1 MTTFAQVLLNTAS
14 LASLL
19 FLVAAGL
26 SLTFGLMRVLN
37 MTHGSF
43 YLLGAYVGL
52 TVWRATGNTLL
63 ALLASSVVAAVAGGV
78 MYWGF
83 LKRFSVTNEMPQAL
97 LTFGALLLIADF
109 TMLNWGADFFRLP
122 GPAFLRGAFELPGGI
137 GYPKYRFFLMGV
149 GLALALSL
157 WLFVAK
163 TKIGALV
170 RAGVDDKD
178 MVQALGIN
186 TPRVF
191 LAVFMLGSFLAG
203 FAGIMGAPFLGINP
217 GLDFEVLILAFVV
230 VIVGGVGSIEGAF
243 VGAIVVA
250 LIDTTTKTYVPELA
264 WFSIYVPMAVILAL
278 RPKGLLGRGA

>member
-1 MTTFAQVLLNTAS
+1 MTTLAQVGLNTAS

-52 TVWRATGNTLL
+52 TVWRSTGNTPL
-63 ALLASSVVAAVAGGV
+63 AILASSLTAAVAGGIV
-78 MYWGF
+78 YWGF
-83 LKRFSVTNEMPQAL
+83 LKRFSVLDEMPQAL
-97 LTFGALLLIADF
+97 LTFGALLFIADF
-109 TMLNWGADFFRLP
+109 TMLRWGADFFSFP
-122 GPAFLRGAFELPGGI
+122 GPQFLRGPVDLVGGI
-137 GYPKYRFFLMGV
+137 SYPKYRFFLMAV
-149 GLALALSL
+149 GLVLALGL
-157 WLFVAK
+157 YLFVAK

-170 RAGVDDKD
+170 RAGVDDKL

-186 TPRVF
+186 TPMVF
-191 LAVFMLGSFLAG
+191 LGVFIFGSFLSG
-203 FAGIMGAPFLGINP
+203 FAGMMGAPFLGINP

-243 VGAIVVA
+243 VGAILVA
-250 LIDTTTKTYVPELA
+250 LIDTATKTYFPELA
-264 WFSIYVPMAVILAL
+264 WFSIYVPMAVILAV
-278 RPKGLLGRGA
+278 RPRGLLGRGA